1 MRYYKALDKQIHLI
15 ADYKITPI
23 RNQDRYDILK
33 WRNEQIYHLRQE
45 SLLSKEDQD
54 RYFKNTISSLFK
66 VDFPNQ
72 LLFSFFLK
80 DKFIGYGGLV
90 HIDWENKLAEI
101 SFLMNT
107 IDEKFFFEAHWN
119 NFLSLI
125 EIIAFNELNFKQIFV
140 FAFDVR
146 KHLYPVLINNKY
158 LLTETKYNYYTFNGK
173 KFDALIYSKNNKS

>member
-15 ADYKITPI
+15 GDYKITPI

-45 SLLSKEDQD
+45 SLLSKENQD
-54 RYFKNTISSLFK
+54 IYFKNTIASLFK

-107 IDEKFFFEAHWN
+107 GDENFYFESYWN

-125 EIIAFNELNFKQIFV
+125 ETVAFSQLNFNEIFV

-146 KHLYPVLINNKY
+146 KHLYPVLESNKY
-158 LLTETKYNYYTFNGK
+158 ILTETKYDFYIFDNNKY
-173 KFDALIYSKNNKS
+173 DALVYSKKKLP